1 MHYPLRRRNSPQ
13 QARRGFT
20 LIELLIVI
28 VIIAILVGLLVPV
41 VMGVMQNARIAQVRQ
56 EISQL
61 ENSITAFKTS
71 YGVEPPSRFVLYED
85 LADYLVADADPVRDS
100 IRIKSVTQIKTM
112 WPQFAF
118 TGTVDWDNGARTGP
132 YVLNGAECLMFF
144 LGGVIEPG
152 SSPPRLLGF
161 SKNPA
166 APFLGTGESRE
177 GPFLEFS
184 ASRVQDNQNASADE
198 GLDGLGVLGIPE
210 YVDTLAGQTTPYYYI
225 HNDNYRAHDD
235 NEFAALSPPLPA
247 VLLPRAY
254 KQGDSARSYYKE
266 KTFQIISPGFD
277 TSYGAGGSYEID
289 DTAHDG
295 TAGHID
301 VNDRDNITNFAPAEL
316 RP

>member
-13 QARRGFT
+13 KARRGFT

-56 EISQL
+56 EISQM
-61 ENSITAFKTS
+61 ENAITAFKTS
-71 YGVEPPSRFVLYED
+71 YDVEPPSRFVLYED
-85 LADYLVADADPVRDS
+85 LADYLVTDADPVRDS
-100 IRIKSVTQIKTM
+100 IRIKSVAQIKRM
-112 WPQFAF
+112 WPLFAF

-132 YVLNGAECLMFF
+132 YVLNGAECLLFF

-161 SKNPA
+161 SKNPTS
-166 APFLGTGESRE
+166 PFLGTGESRE

-184 ASRVQDNQNASADE
+184 ASRIQDNQNTSADE
-198 GLDGLGVLGIPE
+198 GLDGQGVLGVPE
-210 YVDTLAGQTTPYYYI
+210 YLDPLAGQTTPYYYI
-225 HNDNYRAHDD
+225 NNADYRAHDD

-247 VLLPRAY
+247 VLLPRSY
-254 KQGDSARSYYKE
+254 KQGDSVRNYHKG

-277 TSYGAGGSYEID
+277 TNYGVGGTYEVD
-289 DTAHDG
+289 DTSHDG
-295 TAGHID
+295 SAGHI
-301 VNDRDNITNFAPAEL
+301 NTADRDNITNFAPAEL